1 MLTALPPPSHPL
13 TLSQSRPLRY
23 SVFLYLYVM
32 QGIPAGFYT
41 TALTNYFAA
50 EGVKPDLVGSFVAI
64 IGLPWA
70 FQFIWGPVIDR
81 FQGSSMGRR
90 KPWVVGAQTMAVL
103 SSLTLLLVDD
113 PVAQI
118 TTLSWLFFIRS
129 LFAAVQ
135 DASVDAMAISVIP
148 EDERGRVNAFMR
160 TGYLIGYGGGAAI
173 FAQILRDHGFQAAAL
188 TQVLCLLT
196 GAVLTFFVRER
207 PGDRLLP
214 RLNQPRPTPFGT
226 PPATSQVS
234 PGRSKSDASV
244 VANQQPDR
252 TVRNDELVPGP
263 HSFSWLFRELFRGLL
278 TKRSLLLFG
287 SIILAY
293 ISVAMFLRAYNF
305 MLIRDLKWRDT
316 DLSLLTGTYGMVA
329 AAIISL
335 TGGYIADRIGARRLL
350 VIMLVVVAAYL
361 IGFNLISDLWVR
373 RDVAQTGLVALF
385 FMDPCISVAA
395 MPVLMAICRKGV
407 EGSQFTTYMALVNL
421 SDIFGT
427 YLSGE
432 ALNFFSAPEIGLF
445 SGSVATAALL
455 VIFLALQHYRR
466 VGEVAAPRTPSN

>member
-1 MLTALPPPSHPL
+1 MITAVPPPSYSL

-23 SVFLYLYVM
+23 GVFLYLYIM
-32 QGIPAGFYT
+32 QGIPSGFYT

-81 FQGSSMGRR
+81 FQGSAMGRR
-90 KPWVVGAQTMAVL
+90 KPWVIGAQTMAVL
-103 SSLTLLLVDD
+103 ATLTLLFVDD
-113 PVAQI
+113 PIAQI
-118 TTLSWLFFIRS
+118 GTLSWLFFIRS
-129 LFAAVQ
+129 IFAAVQ
-135 DASVDAMAISVIP
+135 DASVDALAITVTP
-148 EDERGRVNAFMR
+148 EEERGRTNGFMR
-160 TGYLIGYGGGAAI
+160 IGYLAGYGGGSAI
-173 FAQILRDHGFQAAAL
+173 FAMILRNYGFHAAAL
-188 TQVLCLLT
+188 TLVLCLLT
-196 GAVLTFFVRER
+196 GAVLTFFVREQ

-214 RLNQPRPTPFGT
+214 SFDQPRPTPFGSATVSTSLDRNQGRAPVT
-226 PPATSQVS
+226 P
-234 PGRSKSDASV
+234 
-244 VANQQPDR
+244 NQRPNH
-252 TVRNDELVPGP
+252 T
-263 HSFSWLFRELFRGLL
+263 FSWLFRELFRGLL
-278 TKRSLLLFG
+278 AKRSLLLFG

-305 MLIRDLKWRDT
+305 TLIRDLKWRDT
-316 DLSLLTGTYGMVA
+316 ELSVLTGTYGMIA

-350 VIMLVVVAAYL
+350 VVMLVVVAAYL

-373 RDVAQTGLVALF
+373 RDVARTGLVALF

-421 SDIFGT
+421 SDIAGT

-432 ALNFFSAPEIGLF
+432 ALNFFTAPKIGLF
-445 SGSVATAALL
+445 SGSVAAAALV
-455 VIFLALQHYRR
+455 VIFLALQHYRHI
-466 VGEVAAPRTPSN
+466 GEAHADAEHSPGT

>member
-1 MLTALPPPSHPL
+1 MISALPPPSYPF

-23 SVFLYLYVM
+23 GVFLYLYIM
-32 QGIPAGFYT
+32 QGIPSGFYT

-70 FQFIWGPVIDR
+70 FQFVWGPLIDR
-81 FQGSSMGRR
+81 FQSSSMGRR

-103 SSLTLLLVDD
+103 ATLTLLLIRD
-113 PVAQI
+113 PVGQI
-118 TTLSWLFFIRS
+118 TTLSWLFFVRS
-129 LFAAVQ
+129 IFAAIQ

-148 EDERGRVNAFMR
+148 EEERGRTNGFMR
-160 TGYLIGYGGGAAI
+160 IGYLAGYGGGAAV
-173 FAQILRDHGFQAAAL
+173 FAVILREYGFHGAAL
-188 TQVLCLLT
+188 TLVLCLLT
-196 GAVLTFFVRER
+196 GAVLTFFVREQ

-214 RLNQPRPTPFGT
+214 RLGRPNVGPERPTPFGS
-226 PPATSQVS
+226 PPAPTGAMATKVA
-234 PGRSKSDASV
+234 GALDDA
-244 VANQQPDR
+244 A
-252 TVRNDELVPGP
+252 GP

-278 TKRSLLLFG
+278 AKRSLLLFG

-293 ISVAMFLRAYNF
+293 VSVALFLRAYNF
-305 MLIRDLKWRDT
+305 HLIRDLKWRDT
-316 DLSLLTGTYGMVA
+316 ELSVLTGTYGMLA
-329 AAIISL
+329 AAAVSL
-335 TGGYIADRIGARRLL
+335 TGGYFADRFGARRLL
-350 VIMLVVVAAYL
+350 VIMLVVVAVYL
-361 IGFNLISDLWVR
+361 IGFNLMADLWVR
-373 RDVAQTGLVALF
+373 RDVARTGLVALF

-421 SDIFGT
+421 SDIAGT

-432 ALNFFSAPEIGLF
+432 ALNFFSAQSIGLF
-445 SGSVATAALL
+445 SGGTAAAALV

-466 VGEVAAPRTPSN
+466 IGRARPNPEHGSQT